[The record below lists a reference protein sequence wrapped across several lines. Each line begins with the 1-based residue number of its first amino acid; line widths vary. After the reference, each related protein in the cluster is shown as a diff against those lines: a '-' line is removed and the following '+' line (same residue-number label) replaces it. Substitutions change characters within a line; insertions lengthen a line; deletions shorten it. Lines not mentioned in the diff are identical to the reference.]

1 MTGFYIRATLALNE
15 LISLGDSNVIHHMKM
30 INPRVRSKNKVTP
43 CSTILIIEAVVEN
56 GVNTTDDEDSLIY
69 SRDHCQKFSQSR
81 ALSQLTFFTCSKSTI
96 EILKKCVKYVQT

>member
-1 MTGFYIRATLALNE
+1 MF
-15 LISLGDSNVIHHMKM
+15 LGGIEVRHRLKM
-30 INPRVRSKNKVTP
+30 
-43 CSTILIIEAVVEN
+43 